1 MKTYKVYIESKWY
14 DVEILDS
21 NQDFVNV
28 SVEGTMFKVAI
39 KDISDFSGKPPV
51 LSRIKNL
58 VKNTLFNVSS
68 ENDFTQIASSDLN
81 KIFPSPL
88 PGMIISVSVDVGDEI
103 VIGDEICVLEA
114 MKMQQS
120 LKATWSGIVSSVEIS
135 SGDKVTTGQ
144 TLITI
149 NN

>member
-14 DVEILDS
+14 DVDILDS

-28 SVEGTMFKVAI
+28 SVEGTLFKVLI
-39 KDISDFSGKPPV
+39 KDINDFSVNTPV

-58 VKNTLFNVSS
+58 VKNTFFNTSS
-68 ENDFTQIASSDLN
+68 EGNITSNNNLDLN

-120 LKATWSGIVSSVEIS
+120 LKATWSGTVSSVEIS

-144 TLITI
+144 ILVTI
-149 NN
+149 N

>member
-68 ENDFTQIASSDLN
+68 GKDFTPIATSDLN
-81 KIFPSPL
+81 KIFTSPL

-135 SGDKVTTGQ
+135 SGDKVITGQ
-144 TLITI
+144 PLITI
-149 NN
+149 N

>member
-68 ENDFTQIASSDLN
+68 ENDFTPIATSDLN

>member
-28 SVEGTMFKVAI
+28 SVEGTIFKVAI

-68 ENDFTQIASSDLN
+68 ENDFTPIVTSDLN

>member
-14 DVEILDS
+14 DVDILDS

-28 SVEGTMFKVAI
+28 SVEGTLFKVLI
-39 KDISDFSGKPPV
+39 KDINDFSVNTPV

-58 VKNTLFNVSS
+58 VKNTFFNTSS
-68 ENDFTQIASSDLN
+68 EGNITSSNNLDLN

-120 LKATWSGIVSSVEIS
+120 LKATWSGTVSSVEIS

-144 TLITI
+144 ILVTI
-149 NN
+149 N